1 MTNARPAL
9 SATLLL
15 LAGVMPAAET
25 PAPQPPADQAAAQAL
40 LEQYA
45 KDAALQRDSRAAAGE
60 YHYTLGREAMA
71 ANRLDEAIQAFTRAV
86 DYQPDN
92 QLWRKALDEAK
103 AMAGISRDPR
113 SVQRDRLADEL
124 LVKQQQLWQD
134 AQRLLAEGEKA
145 MTAGDF
151 AEAERSFTLAHTRIE
166 TLPYAD
172 ERKEPELRR
181 AATLIEQSRTRR
193 AEAERKEAGE
203 RNQSAVERGE
213 ALRRETMR
221 IERDRIDAMLSRA
234 QRARERRDFDEAIL
248 LCDQVLK
255 INRAESRAASLRA
268 KCKRERSVY
277 VRQLTADTWEESH
290 KRLSE
295 QIRREL
301 LPQLEILRY
310 STEWMEIDAR
320 RKVLNQGLVEDRP
333 AWQQAIENQ
342 LEQEITTD
350 FAETDLLE
358 VFAYLQQ
365 VSGANIILDP
375 RVASGTPPTVTMSVG
390 KMRLKHALDFVMK
403 LTSLKYAI
411 RDEAIYV
418 STPEGIR
425 GDAFEKIYDI
435 RDLTHQLRSFPGP
448 EIQLPEPGQAG
459 VQILPPI
466 ESREVQEAS
475 SFIDIVRQVVAPQ
488 SWDDV
493 RTITDL
499 NGMMMVRQ
507 TSDVHGQIEEL
518 LRQLRNQ
525 SGTQVHVKVKFLEIE
540 NSALEQIGVRWQQ
553 FNPARAPGQP
563 PLVPLPNQAVTPGQ
577 NGGAGTPSDI
587 GAYYREGDTV
597 MAGRIN
603 SNQLLPYTS
612 DRSLPAPG
620 INEGL
625 QFSTQY
631 WQVAQNFF
639 ARAILEAVE
648 KERKGNVLYEPD
660 LTLFSGQQGHIVQLN
675 QQAYIS
681 DYNVRQDQYD
691 PTVDTVS
698 YGTVL
703 DVYAVAS
710 ADKKYITMT
719 LRPTQST
726 IRSWRRFS
734 NVANTS
740 QFPGGDVGNG
750 GVGIGSSDDF
760 FGLSFDNPLLVPEM
774 NIQRVQT
781 TVVLPDGGSLVLAG
795 LTDSA
800 SARSRSGVPFLSH
813 IPFLG
818 RLFTTNG
825 RQETERKALIIVQA
839 DLILFDEIES
849 SL

>member
-1 MTNARPAL
+1 MTKARPVL
-9 SATLLL
+9 STTLLL

-25 PAPQPPADQAAAQAL
+25 PAPQPPVDQAAAQAL

-45 KDAALQRDSRAAAGE
+45 KDASLQRDSRSAAGE
-60 YHYTLGREAMA
+60 FHYTLGQEAMA
-71 ANRLDEAIQAFTRAV
+71 ANRIDDAIRAFTRAV

-134 AQRLLAEGEKA
+134 AQRWLSEGEKA
-145 MTAGDF
+145 MSAGNF
-151 AEAERSFTLAHTRIE
+151 PEAERSFTLAHTRIE

-172 ERKEPELRR
+172 ERKGPELRR
-181 AATLIEQSRTRR
+181 AADLIELSRTRR

-203 RNQSAVERGE
+203 RNQTAVERGE
-213 ALRRETMR
+213 SLRRETMR

-268 KCKRERSVY
+268 KCKRERHVY

-320 RKVLNQGLVEDRP
+320 RRVHNQGLTEERP

-350 FAETDLLE
+350 FSETDLLE
-358 VFAYLQQ
+358 VIAYLQQ

-375 RVASGTPPTVTMSVG
+375 RVVSNNPPTVTMRVE

-403 LTSLKYAI
+403 LTALKYAV

-418 STPEGIR
+418 STPEGIQ
-425 GDAFEKIYDI
+425 GDSFEKIYDI

-459 VQILPPI
+459 ISLLPPI
-466 ESREVQEAS
+466 ESREVQEAG
-475 SFIDIVRQVVAPQ
+475 SFIQIVQQVVAPQ
-488 SWDDV
+488 SWNDQN
-493 RTITDL
+493 TITDL

-507 TSDVHGQIEEL
+507 SSDVHAQIEEL

-525 SGTQVHVKVKFLEIE
+525 SGTQIHVKVKFLEIE
-540 NSALEQIGVRWQQ
+540 NSALEQIGVRWQN
-553 FNPARAPGQP
+553 FNPARPPGQA
-563 PLVPLPNQAVTPGQ
+563 PLTPLPGAA
-577 NGGAGTPSDI
+577 GGSTNPADI
-587 GAYYREGDTV
+587 GAYYRNGDTV
-597 MAGRIN
+597 MAGRLN
-603 SNQLLPYTS
+603 SSQLLPYTT
-612 DRSLPAPG
+612 DRSLPVPG
-620 INEGL
+620 VNEGL

-631 WQVAQNFF
+631 WQMGQNFF
-639 ARAILEAVE
+639 ARAIVEAVE
-648 KERKGNVLYEPD
+648 KERKGNILYEPD

-681 DYNVRQDQYD
+681 DYNIRLDQAD

-719 LRPTQST
+719 LRPTQSS
-726 IRSWRRFS
+726 IRAWRRFS
-734 NVANTS
+734 SVANDS
-740 QFPGGDVGNG
+740 QFPGGDLTSAGT
-750 GVGIGSSDDF
+750 GIGSTDF
-760 FGLSFDNPLLVPEM
+760 LGIVLDNPLLVPEM

-825 RQETERKALIIVQA
+825 RQETERKSLIIVQA
-839 DLILFDEIES
+839 DLILFDEIEQ

>member
-1 MTNARPAL
+1 VTKARPAL

-15 LAGVMPAAET
+15 LAGVLPAAE
-25 PAPQPPADQAAAQAL
+25 PATAPAAVGSAEAQAL

-45 KDAALQRDSRAAAGE
+45 RDAALQRDSRAAAGD
-60 YHYTLGREAMA
+60 YHYTLGQQAMA
-71 ANRLDEAIQAFTRAV
+71 ANRLDDAIQAFTRAV

-92 QLWRKALDEAK
+92 AVWRKALNDAK
-103 AMAGISRDPR
+103 TMANISRDPR
-113 SVQRDRLADEL
+113 STMRDRLADEL

-134 AQRLLAEGEKA
+134 AQRHLAEGEKA
-145 MTAGDF
+145 LVEGRF

-172 ERKEPELRR
+172 ERKEAELGR
-181 AATLIEQSRTRR
+181 AATLITQARTRR
-193 AEAERKEAGE
+193 AEAERQEATE
-203 RNQSAVERGE
+203 RNKTAVERGE
-213 ALRRETMR
+213 VLRRETMR
-221 IERDRIDAMLSRA
+221 IERDRIEAMLARA

-255 INRAESRAASLRA
+255 INRAESQAATLRA
-268 KCKRERSVY
+268 KCRRERHVY
-277 VRQLTADTWEESH
+277 LRQLTADTWEESH

-310 STEWMEIDAR
+310 STEWVEIDAR
-320 RKVLNQGLVEDRP
+320 RRVHAQGLVDERP

-342 LEQEITTD
+342 LSQEITTD

-358 VFAYLQQ
+358 VIAYLQQ

-375 RVASGTPPTVTMSVG
+375 RVAGSNPPTVTMRVE

-403 LTSLKYAI
+403 LTTLRYAI
-411 RDEAIYV
+411 RDEAIYI
-418 STPEGIR
+418 STPEGIQ
-425 GDAFEKIYDI
+425 GDSYEKIYDI

-459 VQILPPI
+459 INVLPPI
-466 ESREVQEAS
+466 ESREAS
-475 SFIDIVRQVVAPQ
+475 QASNFIDIVRQVVAPQ
-488 SWDDV
+488 SWNDQN
-493 RTITDL
+493 TITDL

-507 TSDVHGQIEEL
+507 TGAVHEQIEEL

-525 SGTQVHVKVKFLEIE
+525 SGTQIHVKVKFLEIE
-540 NSALEQIGVRWQQ
+540 NSALEQIGVRWQN
-553 FNPARAPGQP
+553 FNPGRAGGQP
-563 PLVPLPNQAVTPGQ
+563 PLTPLPGTAVTT
-577 NGGAGTPSDI
+577 NGTTTTPADI
-587 GAYYREGDTV
+587 GGYYRDGDTV

-603 SNQLLPYTS
+603 SAQLLPYTT

-625 QFSTQY
+625 QLSTQY
-631 WQVAQNFF
+631 WQISQNFF

-681 DYNVRQDQYD
+681 DYNIRQDQAD

-719 LRPTQST
+719 LRPTQSQ

-734 NVANTS
+734 SVANNS
-740 QFPGGDVGNG
+740 QFPGGDVTDAGT
-750 GVGIGSSDDF
+750 GIGSADLG
-760 FGLSFDNPLLVPEM
+760 FGFSIDNPLLVPEM

-800 SARSRSGVPFLSH
+800 SARARSGVPFLSH

-839 DLILFDEIES
+839 DLILFDEIEQ